1 MIQVATDF
9 LYMGGHALY
18 VWLSYGA
25 AFMLIIFQLISL
37 RRKRRK
43 LFRDLTDQQ
52 IRNTG

>member
-1 MIQVATDF
+1 MIQAASDF
-9 LYMGGHALY
+9 FCMGGHALY

-37 RRKRRK
+37 RAKRRQ